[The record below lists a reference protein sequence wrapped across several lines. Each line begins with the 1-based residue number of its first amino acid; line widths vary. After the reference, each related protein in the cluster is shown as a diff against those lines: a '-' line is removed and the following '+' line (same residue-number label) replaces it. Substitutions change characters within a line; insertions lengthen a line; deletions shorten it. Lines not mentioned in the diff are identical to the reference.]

1 MTNIKIYNHTA
12 LDDDILYP
20 HLITLT
26 KIINNDNSKR
36 KHVNWRYVSTL
47 IVDYNSLLKQMDH
60 IENVKLR
67 LYLLNLNKKEFIN
80 RITKSKL
87 NVECKTYL
95 SNHIITLYIVKIN

>member
-1 MTNIKIYNHTA
+1 
-12 LDDDILYP
+12 
-20 HLITLT
+20 
-26 KIINNDNSKR
+26 
-36 KHVNWRYVSTL
+36 
-47 IVDYNSLLKQMDH
+47 MDH